1 MKICAIVLSAG
12 SSKRFKSSLPKYLHS
27 IAGKSILD
35 YNLDAIRSIKKINK
49 IEIISNKKNKKFFI
63 ERGIN
68 PFIQNPINGTGGA
81 IKQIYNAKKLN
92 SDYYL
97 VTLSD
102 TPIFDYKILRNF
114 INKSITSKTDLS
126 VLSQEVSNPH
136 GYGRII
142 IKDKKFESIVE
153 ENDCDIDQK
162 KINLINTGIFFLSKR
177 AISNINLI
185 KKNLKKKEFYITDL
199 IEICHQ
205 KKFKIDTHQNLS
217 LPIQGVNTI
226 MELQDLDKFY
236 QNFLKQKLING
247 GVRIVHPETVYIENG
262 ANISKGVIIEPNV
275 VLKKNVNIG
284 RDTIIKSFS
293 YIEDCNVG
301 INCQIGPFARIRPES
316 KISNDAKIGNF
327 VEIKK
332 SSISEG
338 VKINHLSYVGDTN
351 IGKNTNIGAGTITC
365 NYDGKSKLS
374 SKIGN
379 NCFIGSNTSIVAPVK
394 IGNYAYVAAGSVI
407 TKNVKNNQ
415 FSISR
420 TKQKNIKNRIK

>member
-49 IEIISNKKNKKFFI
+49 IQIISNKENKKFFI

-199 IEICHQ
+199 IEICH
-205 KKFKIDTHQNLS
+205 KKKLKIDTYQNLS
-217 LPIQGVNTI
+217 LPIQGVNT
-226 MELQDLDKFY
+226 MLELQDLDKFY

-365 NYDGKSKLS
+365 NYDGKNKLS

>member
-12 SSKRFKSSLPKYLHS
+12 RSKRFKSSLPKYLHS
-27 IAGKSILD
+27 IAGKAILD
-35 YNLDAIRSIKKINK
+35 YNLDAIRSVKKINK
-49 IEIISNKKNKKFFI
+49 IEIISNKENKKFFT
-63 ERGIN
+63 EKGIS
-68 PFIQNPINGTGGA
+68 PFIQSPINGTGGA
-81 IKQIYNAKKLN
+81 LKQIFNTKKLN

-114 INKSITSKTDLS
+114 INKSITSKTDVS

-136 GYGRII
+136 GYGRIV
-142 IKDKKFESIVE
+142 IKDKKFKSIVE

-162 KINLINTGIFFLSKR
+162 KINLINTGIFFLSKK

-185 KKNLKKKEFYITDL
+185 KKNIKKKEFYITDL

-205 KKFKIDTHQNLS
+205 KKLKIDTYQNRS
-217 LPIQGVNTI
+217 LPIKGVNTI
-226 MELQDLDKFY
+226 LELQDLDKFY
-236 QNFLKQKLING
+236 QNFLKQKLMNE
-247 GVRIVHPETVYIENG
+247 GVRIIHPETVYIENG
-262 ANISKGVIIEPNV
+262 VNISEGVIIEPNV
-275 VLKKNVNIG
+275 VLKSNVNIG
-284 RDTIIKSFS
+284 RGTIIKSFS
-293 YIEDCNVG
+293 YIEDCSVG

-316 KISNDAKIGNF
+316 KISNYVKIGNF

-338 VKINHLSYVGDTN
+338 VKINHLSYVGDTY

-365 NYDGKSKLS
+365 NYDGKNKLS
-374 SKIGN
+374 TKIGN
-379 NCFIGSNTSIVAPVK
+379 NCFIGSNASIVAPVK
-394 IGNYAYVAAGSVI
+394 IGNSAYVAAGSVI

-420 TKQKNIKNRIK
+420 TKQKNLKNRIK

>member
-49 IEIISNKKNKKFFI
+49 IQIISNKENKKFFV

-199 IEICHQ
+199 IEICH
-205 KKFKIDTHQNLS
+205 KKKLKIDTYQNLS

-226 MELQDLDKFY
+226 LELQDLDKFY

-365 NYDGKSKLS
+365 NYDGKNKLS

>member
-49 IEIISNKKNKKFFI
+49 IQIISNKENKKFFV

-199 IEICHQ
+199 IEICH
-205 KKFKIDTHQNLS
+205 KKKLKIDTYQNLS

-226 MELQDLDKFY
+226 LELQDLDKFY

-365 NYDGKSKLS
+365 NYDGKNKLS

-394 IGNYAYVAAGSVI
+394 IGNYAYIAAGSVI

>member
-49 IEIISNKKNKKFFI
+49 IQIISNKDNKKFFV

-102 TPIFDYKILRNF
+102 TPIFNYKILRNF

-199 IEICHQ
+199 IEICH
-205 KKFKIDTHQNLS
+205 KKKLKIDTYQNLS

-226 MELQDLDKFY
+226 LELQDLDKFY

-365 NYDGKSKLS
+365 NYDGKNKLS